1 MAAGNP
7 QPGQLDRRSPRE
19 GYSHFQGQICAKYH
33 KEASCCAGCACTD
46 QDVQPD
52 SLSASSPIDALTP
65 KCHPQSTPTPQ
76 VLSRSTRRCLLTE
89 TVTVFSLTHCTLPCC
104 RSADGTGLVSLGH
117 ARTQHTQQSHCC
129 THQRRNRRQGSKAP
143 TES

>member
-1 MAAGNP
+1 MLAVLA
-7 QPGQLDRRSPRE
+7 QTKM
-19 GYSHFQGQICAKYH
+19 YI
-33 KEASCCAGCACTD
+33 
-46 QDVQPD
+46 QPD

-89 TVTVFSLTHCTLPCC
+89 TVTMFSLPCC

-117 ARTQHTQQSHCC
+117 ARTQHTQQSHCR